1 MASTIRI
8 KRSATAGNPSTLAA
22 GELAYSSYSGAGG
35 NRLYIGAGTETAG
48 NAANHLVIG
57 GTYYT
62 GLIDASTAGTLTT
75 NASSIPVLSSTG
87 TIDQWYAGNL
97 RLNGNTLSSTNTNG
111 NISLTPNG
119 SGAVQISGAYT
130 LPTTAGT
137 NGYAL
142 ITNGTSAASWQAI
155 STTLN
160 IAAGGSTSGSV
171 NLLNQTLTVS
181 GGNGI
186 TTSISGQTLTISSIG
201 AGGYTSTATGGTTT
215 TLTASNSA
223 NQFFTGTTTQT
234 VKLPDTS
241 TLTVGQEYIITNNS
255 TGSLTVQ
262 TSAGGSIV
270 TQIGGT
276 QVTYTVASTGAQT
289 WVYEYTGFST
299 LSGTGSAVLATS
311 PTIVT
316 PTFTTSATFSGTSSG
331 STVVQASAAASG
343 TLTLPATTDTLVGK
357 ATTDI
362 FTNKTIDTAA
372 TGNVFKVNGNQISA
386 YTGSGNTVVLS
397 TSPSLTTPTIG
408 SAGAN
413 FSGSTSGTITVAA
426 AAIAGTNTLT
436 LPAATDTLIGKA
448 TTDILTNKT
457 LDTAGAGN
465 VLKINGNQ
473 VNAYTGTGSTVVLSA
488 APTITGHPTIEG
500 VTSTG
505 ATGTG
510 NFVFATSPTISAP
523 TISGHA
529 TIEGVT
535 PTGATGT
542 GNLVFSSS
550 PTFVTPTLGV
560 ASATSVT
567 ASGGFYDTGAFSGTF
582 SDGIVVDYVTGNGRI
597 SVGSGDGITLYN
609 NTDTTRQSLFAVGS
623 TGAVTLLGGS
633 ITGTTAITITAGGSN
648 SNINLVPT
656 GTGTVDHGGARLTS
670 VGTPTQATDA
680 ATKAYVDGLKSGLD
694 VKYPVRLATTG
705 TNLTATASG
714 SQAGKTLTNSG
725 TQAALTIDSVPA
737 VVGDRVLIK
746 DQTTTKDNG
755 IYVVSNIG
763 SVSTNWVLT
772 RATDFDGT
780 TTNNY
785 NGTVTAGAFVF
796 VEQGTQNANNGYVV
810 TEAVNDVPTLVVDTD
825 NIVFVQFSGAG
836 EITAGNGLSKSGNT
850 LSVVG
855 TANRITVG
863 ASVDIA
869 STYVGQNSITTLGTI
884 TTGTW
889 QAGVVGPT
897 YGGTGIN
904 NGSYTITLGGN
915 ISTAGSFTTS
925 GAYALTLTATGATNV
940 TLPTSGTLATL
951 ANSETLTN
959 KTLSTGSTWNGNT
972 VAVGYGGTGFTS
984 ATSNGIVY
992 GNGSSALQVTA
1003 AAGTADA
1010 STSYQILTV
1019 TSGGT
1024 PVWTTCIDGGTY

>member
-8 KRSATAGNPSTLAA
+8 KRSATSGNPSTLAA
-22 GELAYSSYSGAGG
+22 GELAYSSYGGSGG
-35 NRLYIGAGTETAG
+35 NRLYIGAGTETLG

-97 RLNGNTLSSTNTNG
+97 RLNGNTLSSTNSNG
-111 NISLTPNG
+111 NIALTPNG

-299 LSGTGSAVLATS
+299 LSGTGSAVLSTS

-542 GNLVFSSS
+542 GNLVFSNT
-550 PTFVTPTLGV
+550 PTFVTPVLG
-560 ASATSVT
+560 AATATSIVT
-567 ASGGFYDTGAFSGTF
+567 SAGLVSSGTYGGTY
-582 SDGIVVDYVTGNGRI
+582 SDGVVVDYVTGNGRI

-609 NTDTTRQSLFAVGS
+609 NTDTTRQSIFAVGS

-680 ATKAYVDGLKSGLD
+680 ANKAYVDGLKSGLD

-746 DQTTTKDNG
+746 DQTTQADNG
-755 IYVVSNIG
+755 IYTVTNIG

-810 TEAVNDVPTLVVDTD
+810 TEAVNDVPTIVVDT
-825 NIVFVQFSGAG
+825 NPIVFVQFSGAG
-836 EITAGNGLSKSGNT
+836 EITAGNGLAKSGNT

-925 GAYALTLTATGATNV
+925 GAYALTLTTTASTSV

-972 VAVGYGGTGFTS
+972 VTVGYGGTGFTS

-1003 AAGTADA
+1003 AAGTSDQT
-1010 STSYQILTV
+1010 TSYQILTV

-1024 PVWTTCIDGGTY
+1024 PIWTTCIDGGTY

>member
-8 KRSATAGNPSTLAA
+8 KRSSVNGNPSTLAA
-22 GELAYSSYSGAGG
+22 GELAYSSYAGAGG
-35 NRLYIGAGTETAG
+35 NRLYIGMGTESG
-48 NAANHLVIG
+48 SPPNAANHLVIG

-75 NASSIPVLSSTG
+75 NSSSIPVLSSTG

-201 AGGYTSTATGGTTT
+201 AGGYQSTLTGGTTT
-215 TLTASNSA
+215 TLTSSSSA

-234 VKLPDTS
+234 VKLPDTT
-241 TLTVGQEYIITNNS
+241 TLSLGQEYIITNNS
-255 TGSLTVQ
+255 TGALAIQ
-262 TSAGGSIV
+262 TSAGGSI
-270 TQIGGT
+270 ISIPGGSQAT
-276 QVTYTVASTGAQT
+276 FTVASTSVQT
-289 WVYEYTGFST
+289 WISEFTGNNT
-299 LSGTGSAVLATS
+299 LTGTGAAVLANS
-311 PTIVT
+311 PSLVT
-316 PTFTTSATFSGTSSG
+316 PTIGSAGAYFSG
-331 STVVQASAAASG
+331 STSGTTTVVASATATG

-372 TGNVFKVNGNQISA
+372 TGNV
-386 YTGSGNTVVLS
+386 
-397 TSPSLTTPTIG
+397 
-408 SAGAN
+408 
-413 FSGSTSGTITVAA
+413 
-426 AAIAGTNTLT
+426 
-436 LPAATDTLIGKA
+436 
-448 TTDILTNKT
+448 
-457 LDTAGAGN
+457 
-465 VLKINGNQ
+465 LKINGNQ
-473 VNAYTGTGSTVVLSA
+473 VSAYTGTGNTVVLSA
-488 APTITGHPTIEG
+488 APTLTGHPTIEG

-510 NFVFATSPTISAP
+510 N
-523 TISGHA
+523 
-529 TIEGVT
+529 
-535 PTGATGT
+535 
-542 GNLVFSSS
+542 LVFSNT
-550 PTFVTPTLGV
+550 PTFTTPALG
-560 ASATSVT
+560 AATATSIYTSAGLV
-567 ASGGFYDTGAFSGTF
+567 STGLYSGTYT
-582 SDGIVVDYVTGNGRI
+582 DGIILDYDSGNSNARI
-597 SVGSGDGITLYN
+597 SAGSGDSITLYN
-609 NTDTTRQSLFAVGS
+609 SADTTRVQLFKVS
-623 TGAVTLLGGS
+623 SSGAVSLTGGS
-633 ITGTTAITITAGGSN
+633 ITGTTAVTITAGGSN

-656 GTGTVDHGGARLTS
+656 GTGTVDAGNTRITS

-680 ATKAYVDGLKSGLD
+680 ANKAYVDGLKSGLD

-705 TNLTATASG
+705 TTLTATASG
-714 SQAGKTLTNSG
+714 SKAGKTLTNSG
-725 TQAALTIDSVPA
+725 TQAALTIDSVP
-737 VVGDRVLIK
+737 VVAGDRVLIK
-746 DQTTTKDNG
+746 DQSTSADNG
-755 IYVVSNIG
+755 IYTVTNIG
-763 SVSTNWVLT
+763 SASTNWVLT

-810 TEAVNDVPTLVVDTD
+810 TEAVNDVPTLVIDTD
-825 NIVFVQFSGAG
+825 PIVFVQFSGAG
-836 EITAGNGLSKSGNT
+836 EITAGSGLSKTGNT
-850 LSVVG
+850 LSAVVDN
-855 TANRITVG
+855 TTLAIVSNQIQ
-863 ASVDIA
+863 IK
-869 STYVGQNSITTLGTI
+869 STYIGQTSITTLGTI

-889 QAGVVGPT
+889 QGGVVASN
-897 YGGTGIN
+897 YGGTGVAN
-904 NGSYTITLGGN
+904 NALYTISLGGS
-915 ISTAGSFTTS
+915 ISTAGAFTTS
-925 GAYALTLTATGATNV
+925 GAYALTLTTTAATNV
-940 TLPTSGTLATL
+940 TLPTTGTLATL
-951 ANSETLTN
+951 AGSETLTN

-1003 AAGTADA
+1003 AAGTSDA
-1010 STSYQILTV
+1010 ATSYQILTV
-1019 TSGGT
+1019 TSGGV
-1024 PVWTTCIDGGTY
+1024 PVWTSSIDGGTY